1 MAQDKATQDA
11 QAQAQEQA
19 TDTNTTDTNKISLLI
34 TEEQK
39 KILEEQTDQN
49 TEKAKIT
56 IRLTDTNKSM
66 TLTKKAQDLFKAQ
79 GLKINKNGYY
89 NYNKNKAL
97 YDTVYA
103 IAQANADLF
112 YIDAQ

>member
-1 MAQDKATQDA
+1 MAQDKATDKA

-19 TDTNTTDTNKISLLI
+19 TDTNKISLLI

-89 NYNKNKAL
+89 NYNKNKSL

>member
-1 MAQDKATQDA
+1 MAQDKATHNA

-19 TDTNTTDTNKISLLI
+19 TDTQNKIQFLL

-39 KILEEQTDQN
+39 RILEEQTDTDAN
-49 TEKAKIT
+49 KAKIT
-56 IRLTDTNKSM
+56 IRITDTNKSM

-89 NYNKNKAL
+89 NYNKNKSL

>member
-1 MAQDKATQDA
+1 MAQDKATQNA

-19 TDTNTTDTNKISLLI
+19 TDTQNKIAFLL